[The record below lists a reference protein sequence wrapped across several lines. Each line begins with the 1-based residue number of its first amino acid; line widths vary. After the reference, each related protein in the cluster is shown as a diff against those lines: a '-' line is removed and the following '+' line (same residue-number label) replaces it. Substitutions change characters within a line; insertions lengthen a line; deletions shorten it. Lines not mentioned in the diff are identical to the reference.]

1 MSSGFFSSEELKAEA
16 RSLGFSHCG
25 VCPVEEVPA
34 EVRQLFLKWLQEGRH
49 AGMSYLE
56 RHAEERFSPSLL
68 VPGTKAIIS
77 LAISY
82 NPGLLPTQKALAW
95 YAQGADYHTVVREK
109 LQKLMKSLRLEGRA
123 FTDTA
128 PVLEKYWAWRCGLGF
143 IGRHTQLV
151 IPSFGSAYFL
161 GEIFVNQLCDRY
173 DSPINPSFLGDECG
187 SCRLCEEACPTG
199 AIANRCLDARKCLGY
214 LTIEHRGDLPEW
226 TGMYLKKCFYGCD
239 RCLRACPHLC
249 AEKVQIPEEF
259 RAKDCLLRMTESE
272 WRTLS
277 REKYEQLFQG
287 SAVKRAKYE
296 GLRRNILAAFN

>member
-1 MSSGFFSSEELKAEA
+1 MSSSCFRRDELKAEA
-16 RSLGFSHCG
+16 RSLGFLHCG
-25 VCPVEEVPA
+25 VCPVENVPD
-34 EVRQLFLKWLQEGRH
+34 EVRQLFLKWLQEGRQ
-49 AGMSYLE
+49 AQMSYLE
-56 RHAEERFSPSLL
+56 RHCEERFSPSLL
-68 VPGTKAIIS
+68 VPETKAVIS

-82 NPGLLPTQKALAW
+82 NPGSLPTQEVLAW
-95 YAQGADYHTVVREK
+95 YAQGADYHTVVRAK
-109 LQKLMKSLRLEGRA
+109 LHELMKSLGLQGRA

-161 GEIFVNQLCDRY
+161 AEIFVTQQCDSY
-173 DSPINPSFLGDECG
+173 DTPITPSFLSDECG

-199 AIANRCLDARKCLGY
+199 AIANRCLDARKCLSY
-214 LTIEHRGDLPEW
+214 LTIEHRGDLPQW
-226 TGMYLKKCFYGCD
+226 TGKHLKKCFYGCD

-249 AEKVQIPEEF
+249 AEKVPISAEF
-259 RAKDCLLRMTESE
+259 RAKDCLLEMTESE

-277 REKYEQLFQG
+277 REKYQQLFQG

-296 GLRRNILAAFN
+296 GLRRNISAAFK